1 MTMQSARHVLQVRSC
16 KEHLRTLIARAEL
29 PEGAPLDEVELRRE
43 TGATVRAVRAAL
55 SELAREGVIVR
66 KRHVGTFVAGHLPEA
81 SFPVL
86 PKLRSVGI
94 LTSRGQGY
102 FTSSE
107 YGIGILRG
115 IELALHPPTQVTFFT
130 HGERKM
136 GLDDLPPVDVADL
149 RRACQG
155 VVAVEATHAGQL
167 NEIARGVPLVVVDFA
182 PVSAAFDAVEI
193 DHFQAGYLAA
203 RHLLALGHRRVA
215 YIGEGPL
222 PESSDPSW
230 QHRLSGYIRALV
242 EAGLPAGPELILDV
256 RRNVPLVLSL
266 LPEFH
271 RRARP
276 GAYVVATS
284 GFVEPIMELLNS
296 LGVTVPNQV
305 SLAAADSSTKKAGPL
320 EISQVRAD
328 YEMLGRQALRLL
340 ATRIACKPM
349 PPVKIVQPVSFQPA
363 QTSSSAQ

>member
-1 MTMQSARHVLQVRSC
+1 MQESAKGNQIRAC

-29 PEGAPLDEVELRRE
+29 PEGAPLDEVDLRRE

-81 SFPVL
+81 HFPVL

-115 IELALHPPTQVTFFT
+115 IELALHQPAQVTFFT

-136 GLDDLPPVDVADL
+136 GLDDLPPVDVADM

-155 VVAVEATHAGQL
+155 VVAVEATHSGQL
-167 NEIARGVPLVVVDFA
+167 NEFARGVPLVAVDFA
-182 PVSAAFDAVEI
+182 PAAAAFDAVEI

-222 PESSDPSW
+222 PESTDPSW
-230 QHRLSGYIRALV
+230 QQRLNGYIRALV
-242 EAGLPAGPELILDV
+242 EAGLPAGPDLILDV
-256 RRNVPLVLSL
+256 RRSVPMVQSL

-271 RRARP
+271 RRVRP
-276 GAYVVATS
+276 GAYVVANC
-284 GFVEPIMELLNS
+284 GFVEPIVRVLS
-296 LGVTVPNQV
+296 GLGVAVPNQV
-305 SLAAADSSTKKAGPL
+305 SLAAADSSNLKAGAL

-340 ATRIACKPM
+340 AARMACKAM
-349 PPVKIVQPVSFQPA
+349 PPVKRVQPVTFQPA
-363 QTSSSAQ
+363 QTSAAAQ

>member
-1 MTMQSARHVLQVRSC
+1 M
-16 KEHLRTLIARAEL
+16 IARAEL

-55 SELAREGVIVR
+55 SELAREGLIVR

-81 SFPVL
+81 HFPVL

-94 LTSRGQGY
+94 LTSRGHGY

-107 YGIGILRG
+107 YGIEILRG
-115 IELALHPPTQVTFFT
+115 MELALHQPAQITFFT
-130 HGERKM
+130 HGERNM
-136 GLDDLPPVDVADL
+136 GLDDLPPVDVAEM
-149 RRACQG
+149 RRTCQG

-182 PVSAAFDAVEI
+182 PAAASFDAVEI

-222 PESSDPSW
+222 PESTDPSW
-230 QHRLSGYIRALV
+230 QQRLSGYIRALV
-242 EAGLPAGPELILDV
+242 EAGLPAKPEMILDI
-256 RRNVPLVLSL
+256 RRSVQLLQSL

-271 RRARP
+271 RRAHP
-276 GAYVVATS
+276 GAYVVANC
-284 GFVEPIMELLNS
+284 GLVEPAMRVLS
-296 LGVTVPNQV
+296 GLGVAVPNQV
-305 SLAAADSSTKKAGPL
+305 SLAAADSSKIKAGAM

-328 YEMLGRQALRLL
+328 YEGLGRQALRLL
-340 ATRIACKPM
+340 AARMACKAM
-349 PPVKIVQPVSFQPA
+349 PPVKMVLPVSFQPA
-363 QTSSSAQ
+363 QTSIGAQ